1 MNAESSQVKIAPFR
15 AVRDAYA
22 GPQQLALAG
31 GIRRAL
37 IAPDSVVTLSGPVG
51 TGKTASVR
59 HALSRIGQTVVIAR
73 IGRVHLQRDDV
84 LEVLLDEFGMRQKPV
99 SALQRF
105 SAMKRLLTN
114 WAEVGTD
121 VFVVVEDGERLGVEA
136 LTELESL
143 TAADDDTPGAHLILM
158 GTETLGQFLRHPAL
172 ARLKQR
178 VRRNLALEPFSLEE
192 TRGYLSH
199 CLSVAGKDLADIFA
213 DDAVDI
219 VHRCSGG
226 VARVINNVAETM
238 MIVAADTG
246 SGRITGALARNIAVE
261 DFEFETTEPVK
272 TPTEPGR
279 ISRRSDDPASENLP
293 QLARDNFPAGGAPGA
308 SASADRQTP
317 STAATGTQPT
327 AAEAESDI
335 PDLIQDTL
343 PPMPALSDTD
353 LEAANQAVER
363 AASGPGLAAGEA
375 HQLLDELIP
384 KRPTDAGMPPAMDSG
399 AGKLRLEP
407 RIPER
412 LSKSTDTA
420 DTQTMKALDSALRPD
435 TQLLR
440 SLEEPVEPVVDDAPV
455 PLGLRKEITDDRS
468 RSPEAETT
476 SIPTL
481 AAIADPEDD
490 DLPTLSNSMRFDV
503 AEDASADAVTPPA
516 GSDIGAGK
524 NRVDEA
530 DTAPDQGAPASSV
543 QNTGD
548 VTEPEPSP
556 AVTPGGKATADAQE
570 TPRPPVADT
579 SSSGAATLTAYP
591 PQATADPVAGP
602 RIDEDPDRGSKPL
615 PVDSVPATKAGGESD
630 TLAASE
636 RVTPEPGIDDPA
648 RADDDVEDEACAEGQ
663 RPVIGTA
670 GSNEA
675 DKPALMSGGDWP
687 ALADADTD
695 ASDAA
700 PESKLDAHSAGPTRD
715 AVSLKLEE
723 TPDNELPE
731 ISLVPEITLDKSLD
745 DHQKAAQA
753 RLAKEAERCAA
764 ASATTESR
772 ESAEGTA
779 AVGKSDSAPEQ
790 AEMDADADDEA
801 ERKQR
806 LESLTARFGSA
817 RSIEDVLD
825 DTAAETLFGEEF
837 SQIAAAVTAMHESQ
851 SSGWETPDHEDDGAE
866 PPVTLSLEE
875 VGEAGPGATAAS
887 TPGTAGDARTQEP
900 ASKAVPPGPAGGNGA
915 GTSANSKAAK
925 TPASAATDAPGVPTA
940 ATGSPG
946 NPPRPPST
954 PKDTKLDSSAAQR
967 LEMVRALNKKAGKAM
982 PPMPDSA
989 GEEIVL
995 GGDDSSPTCNG
1006 PKPERIENQF
1016 GLSMTATLKALS
1028 AENIKS
1034 MQEEEEA
1041 EKKEKKK
1048 GLLSR
1053 FRRS

>member
-15 AVRDAYA
+15 AVRNAYA

-37 IAPDSVVTLSGPVG
+37 ISPDSVVTLSGPVG

-59 HALSRIGQTVVIAR
+59 HALSRISHSVVVAR
-73 IGRVHLQRDDV
+73 IGRVHLHRDDV
-84 LEVLLDEFGMRQKPV
+84 LEVLLDEFGVSQKPV

-105 SAMKRLLTN
+105 SAVKRLLSN

-158 GTETLGQFLRHPAL
+158 GTEALGQFLRHPAL

-178 VRRNLALEPFSLEE
+178 VRRNLAFEPFSLEE

-199 CLSVAGKDLADIFA
+199 CLSVAGKDLADVFA
-213 DDAVDI
+213 DDAIDI
-219 VHRCSGG
+219 LHRLSGG

-246 SGRITGALARNIAVE
+246 SGKITGALARNIAVE
-261 DFEFETTEPVK
+261 DFDFETTEPVR
-272 TPTEPGR
+272 TPAESGR
-279 ISRRSDDPASENLP
+279 ISRPADDPAGENLS
-293 QLARDNFPAGGAPGA
+293 QTASDDLRDGGAPGA
-308 SASADRQTP
+308 SASADVRGA
-317 STAATGTQPT
+317 STAATGTRT
-327 AAEAESDI
+327 SAAEDDSDI
-335 PDLIQDTL
+335 PALIQDTL
-343 PPMPALSDTD
+343 PPMPALTDTD
-353 LEAANQAVER
+353 IEAANQAVER
-363 AASGPGLAAGEA
+363 APGAAAGEA
-375 HQLLDELIP
+375 HQLLDELIAS
-384 KRPTDAGMPPAMDSG
+384 RPTDTVTPPATDSG

-407 RIPER
+407 RIPEP

-440 SLEEPVEPVVDDAPV
+440 TLEEPVEPVVDDAPV

-468 RSPEAETT
+468 RSPQAETT
-476 SIPTL
+476 SVPTL
-481 AAIADPEDD
+481 AASADPEDD

-503 AEDASADAVTPPA
+503 PEDASADAEMPPA
-516 GSDIGAGK
+516 ESDIRAGD
-524 NRVDEA
+524 NTVNDA
-530 DTAPDQGAPASSV
+530 DAAVPGTACDQGAAANSAECAGV
-543 QNTGD
+543 
-548 VTEPEPSP
+548 VKEPGPLP
-556 AVTPGGKATADAQE
+556 AVTPGGTASTDSRE
-570 TPRPPVADT
+570 TPRSPAADT
-579 SSSGAATLTAYP
+579 SSSGASTLSAQP
-591 PQATADPVAGP
+591 AQAAAEPVAEL
-602 RIDEDPDRGSKPL
+602 RIDPDPDLGSGPL
-615 PVDSVPATKAGGESD
+615 ADDSGPATKAGGESEAHAV
-630 TLAASE
+630 TNRFPPELAL
-636 RVTPEPGIDDPA
+636 DDPA
-648 RADDDVEDEACAEGQ
+648 RADDDVEIEASAEVQ
-663 RPVIGTA
+663 RPEIGTA
-670 GSNEA
+670 GAIAADRALSKTGGDRPAVADPTTDAADAAQESTPEA
-675 DKPALMSGGDWP
+675 DAAEPARK
-687 ALADADTD
+687 ADF
-695 ASDAA
+695 
-700 PESKLDAHSAGPTRD
+700 LR
-715 AVSLKLEE
+715 LEE

-753 RLAKEAERCAA
+753 RLLKEAERRAETS
-764 ASATTESR
+764 ASAESR
-772 ESAEGTA
+772 ESSAEETEA
-779 AVGKSDSAPEQ
+779 KSDSAAEQ
-790 AEMDADADDEA
+790 TGKDADDDEA
-801 ERKQR
+801 ERRQR
-806 LESLTARFGSA
+806 LESLAARFGSA

-837 SQIAAAVTAMHESQ
+837 SQIAAAVTAMHEST
-851 SSGWETPDHEDDGAE
+851 SSESETPDRGGDEAE

-875 VGEAGPGATAAS
+875 SGEAGPGATASSMPVTDDDATAREPVS
-887 TPGTAGDARTQEP
+887 T
-900 ASKAVPPGPAGGNGA
+900 AVPPGPAGGNGA
-915 GTSANSKAAK
+915 GSSAAPTTAKNTPAQAAAK
-925 TPASAATDAPGVPTA
+925 APGA
-940 ATGSPG
+940 ALGSPG
-946 NPPRPPST
+946 APPRPPS
-954 PKDTKLDSSAAQR
+954 PADGTKLDSSAAQR

-995 GGDDSSPTCNG
+995 GGDDNSPTSSG
-1006 PKPERIENQF
+1006 PRPEPIENQF

-1034 MQEEEEA
+1034 MQDEEEA